1 MLPNPASGGGPYTLS
16 AGAAGEYTSY
26 YTTLATNLSTA
37 GWNANNCII
46 RLGWEFNGSW
56 APWFAT
62 TGQEANFTAY
72 WQNIVNTMSAII
84 PDLKFIWDPNVGNNW
99 GSSAL
104 ENYYPG
110 SSYVNYIGMDVYD
123 TVSAG
128 GSAAWPVYLN
138 EDGYGLNWLAK
149 FAAARVSPLVFRSL
163 GLDRILVTLEAVTIR
178 TSLLDRP
185 VGCQPTHHEASL
197 RCGTPRQ
204 IQRGRMPFHQAR
216 RLRTRTLRFLPR
228 SETCDAFAP
237 KSLTTEMA
245 EVGFLVRSVE
255 QCRPAPGVCTAIRS
269 RRTCAGGLAV
279 SHGATGHVGAREL
292 VGVSWGSCGSECP
305 LTDEP
310 QPI

>member
-1 MLPNPASGGGPYTLS
+1 MISAGDSELGPNYAPLTSFWSPSNPYTMIWSLPMLPNPASGGGPYTLS

-72 WQNIVNTMSAII
+72 WQNIVNAMRAII

-149 FAAARVSPLVFRSL
+149 FAAAMGKPACIPEFGLGPDTGNPGGGDDPYFIAQIAGWMSANSPRGFA
-163 GLDRILVTLEAVTIR
+163 AVW
-178 TSLLDRP
+178 D
-185 VGCQPTHHEASL
+185 
-197 RCGTPRQ
+197 
-204 IQRGRMPFHQAR
+204 
-216 RLRTRTLRFLPR
+216 
-228 SETCDAFAP
+228 
-237 KSLTTEMA
+237 
-245 EVGFLVRSVE
+245 
-255 QCRPAPGVCTAIRS
+255 PAPDTTWPYAVPSGTAAPNS
-269 RRTCAGGLAV
+269 NAAFFASFGDL
-279 SHGATGHVGAREL
+279 
-292 VGVSWGSCGSECP
+292 
-305 LTDEP
+305 
-310 QPI
+310 